1 VCRVLNS
8 VQDTVIS
15 IIDGLDRGNIMQ
27 YIESK
32 STDPSWNLALEEFV
46 FSRMN
51 QKQSYFMLWQNHNT
65 IVVGKNQNTVAEI
78 NTRYVRE
85 NGITVVRRL
94 SGGGAVYH
102 DLGNLNFTFVTDSNK
117 LSEINFS
124 RFCMPVIEALRA
136 VGIHAELNG
145 RNDMTI
151 GGKKFSG
158 NSQYIR
164 NGRVLH
170 HGTLLFKSNLQTISN
185 ALRVNEDKI
194 VSKGIA
200 SVASRVTN
208 ISDYLPE
215 EMTLERFKRILL
227 QKMFTAQIPEPYA
240 FSEEEFAVVREIQMQ
255 RYENWEWNYGYSPQ
269 YIINKRRRIEGCG
282 EIEISLDI
290 KHGRIQA
297 AQFLGDFFSVREVE
311 ELAERLKG
319 CPNRKESVEAIL
331 PDNLVSE
338 CIRGLTVKQ
347 LASLIADD

>member
-1 VCRVLNS
+1 
-8 VQDTVIS
+8 
-15 IIDGLDRGNIMQ
+15 
-27 YIESK
+27 
-32 STDPSWNLALEEFV
+32 LEEFV

-78 NTRYVRE
+78 NTRYVKE
-85 NGITVVRRL
+85 KGITVVRRL

-102 DLGNLNFTFVTDSNK
+102 DLGNLNFTFVTDSSEF
-117 LSEINFS
+117 SEINFS
-124 RFCMPVIEALRA
+124 RFCLPIMETLRT

-151 GGKKFSG
+151 NGKKFSG

-170 HGTLLFKSNLQTISN
+170 HGTLLYKSDLHVISH

-194 VSKGIA
+194 IFKGIP

-208 ISDYLPE
+208 ISTYLPE
-215 EMTLERFKRILL
+215 EITLEKFKCILL
-227 QKMFTAQIPEPYA
+227 QKMFATQTPEPYL
-240 FSEEEFAVVREIQMQ
+240 FSEAELAAVREIQKQ
-255 RYENWEWNYGYSPQ
+255 RYGNWEWNYGYSPQ
-269 YIINKRRRIEGCG
+269 YQINKRRRIEGCG

-290 KHGRIQA
+290 KNGHIQA
-297 AQFLGDFFSVREVE
+297 AQFLGDFFSAREVE

-319 CPNRKESVEAIL
+319 CPNRKENIAAVL
-331 PDNLVSE
+331 PDNLVSD

-347 LASLIADD
+347 LASLIADN

>member
-1 VCRVLNS
+1 
-8 VQDTVIS
+8 
-15 IIDGLDRGNIMQ
+15 MQ

-46 FSRMN
+46 FSRMD

-78 NTRYVRE
+78 NTDYVRE

-102 DLGNLNFTFVTDSNK
+102 DLGNLNFTFITDSNK

-124 RFCMPVIEALRA
+124 RFCAPVIEALRT

-151 GGKKFSG
+151 DGKKFSG

-170 HGTLLFKSNLQTISN
+170 HGTLLFASNLQTVSN

-194 VSKGIA
+194 VSKGIS

-208 ISDYLPE
+208 ISNYLPK
-215 EMTLERFKRILL
+215 EMTLEMFKQILL
-227 QKMFTAQIPEPYA
+227 QKMFAEKIPKPYD
-240 FSEEEFAVVREIQMQ
+240 FSEEELAVVQEIQIQ
-255 RYENWEWNYGYSPQ
+255 RYKNWEWNYGYSPQ
-269 YIINKRRRIEGCG
+269 YTINKRRRIEGCG

-290 KHGRIQA
+290 KQGYIQA
-297 AQFLGDFFSVREVE
+297 VQFLGDFFSAREVE
-311 ELAERLKG
+311 ELAESLKG
-319 CPNRKESVEAIL
+319 CPNQKELVEATL
-331 PDNLVSE
+331 SDNLVSE
-338 CIRGLTVKQ
+338 CIRGLTAKQ
-347 LASLIADD
+347 LASLIADA